1 MKLQLLLSFFLLQ
14 ITTTIFA
21 QDVALINMEKPLPYQ
36 EIPATPAEYTA
47 ANVSARMID
56 GLGYRYY
63 WATEGLTEENLQYAP
78 SEDSRT
84 MAETLDHLLSLS
96 GTILNG
102 SKNEPNVRPAEPLE
116 LTWEEKRK
124 RTLQNFKMA
133 SDLLKAEKEVDL
145 TEKNIIFKRGE
156 KTSEFPYWNML
167 NGPIADAIWHAGQIV
182 AFRRAAGNPLNPKVN
197 VFIGKTKE

>member
-1 MKLQLLLSFFLLQ
+1 MKFKLMLSLILLQ
-14 ITTTIFA
+14 ITTSIFA
-21 QDVALINMEKPLPYQ
+21 QDKALINMEKPLPYH

-47 ANVSARMID
+47 ANVAARMID

-63 WATEGLTEENLQYAP
+63 WATEGLTEENLKYQP

-84 MAETLDHLLSLS
+84 MIETLDHLLGLS

-102 SKNEPNVRPAEPLE
+102 SKNEPNIRPTEALE

-133 SDLLKAEKEVDL
+133 SDLLKSAEEVDL
-145 TEKNIIFKRGE
+145 IDKNIIFQRGE

-197 VFIGKTKE
+197 VFMGKTKE